1 MRELPKENETY
12 RHFKG
17 NNYRILNI
25 AEHSETGEQ
34 MVVYQALYGENKVYV
49 RPLEMFME
57 PVDRVKYPDATQ
69 QWRFEKVEA
78 KIDPDVEA
86 FLDAG
91 STMEK
96 LRILNRMRPK
106 LTDRMID
113 IMAYSL
119 DLDVPAG
126 DIDVR
131 FADLQRCLNTISKY
145 ETTRLR

>member
-106 LTDRMID
+106 LDDKMID